1 MAADGADHASFSA
14 NGTDSSNAMATN
26 PLLAKDLRD
35 FYAAESARVRAEFQ
49 ARRDGP
55 SAVGGRT
62 ALVDSVAHRLWK
74 ELISPDLAGPSGFV
88 LLALGGYGR
97 RWLFPYSDID
107 ILFLDE
113 GGASDSETRNR
124 VRVFSQEMWDLR
136 LKLSPASRTLSECE
150 KFDPANVEFA
160 ISLLDCR
167 YLAGDHDLFARLH
180 DQIIPKVVARES
192 RAIVQKLTDL
202 TRARYN
208 KFGNTVFHL
217 EPNVKDGP
225 GGLRDYNL
233 ALWLALIA
241 AIEEQSTWPEEK
253 ALLPPWLRQ
262 RFDAALDFLMSVR
275 CFLHLRHGRD
285 DNTLVWAMQDE
296 AAAARVGVPDD
307 APLNASEWMRNYFS
321 RARLIHRVAEQLLDE
336 FPAARPSLYRQFQTL
351 RSRLS
356 NAEFAVVDGRIFLQR
371 QEALS
376 DPELPLRMFR
386 FMARHGL
393 SLSSATEHQVEQSL
407 PTLTAAPPK
416 GGELWHYLQEILLAP
431 HAAEA
436 LRTMHSLQLLT
447 LLLPEF
453 QVIDSLV
460 IRDFSHRFTVD
471 EHSFVAIENLH
482 ALRKSQSKWDQGY
495 AELLDEL
502 EQPELLYLALL
513 LHDTGKGT
521 RPTDHITGSLELAER
536 SLARL
541 DLEASDRETVL
552 FLIRHHLDMG
562 SALRRDIFAPE
573 TIAQIAETMGTSERL
588 KMLCLFTYADV
599 KAVNPEALTPW
610 KAENMW
616 QLYIGAANALMR
628 SADQRVH
635 GDVEEEVM
643 AHLRTLMPAA
653 GARLDAFLDGLP
665 RRYLRT
671 QAASDVL
678 RHMELASRLDQD
690 PVEVELTRGR
700 HWYELTLV
708 TRDRPFLFAK
718 LVGTLAA
725 WGMNIVKATAF
736 SNGAGVVVD
745 TLYFTDRFRTLEL
758 NLPEW
763 ERFKTSVHDVLMGKA
778 DLDRMLRDRLRSEK
792 KTAPKVKVDTRV
804 EIDDECSAQSTLIE
818 VVTQDQ
824 PGLLYRISSLFA
836 RENCNIE
843 IAIIETESQ
852 TAIDAFYLT
861 SNGAKLAPGHQER
874 LRHELLTE
882 LANK

>member
-1 MAADGADHASFSA
+1 MAA
-14 NGTDSSNAMATN
+14 N

-35 FYAAESARVRAEFQ
+35 FYGAESARLRAEFSS
-49 ARRDGP
+49 RRDGR
-55 SAVGGRT
+55 AAIHGRT
-62 ALVDSVAHRLWK
+62 ALVDSVAVRLWK
-74 ELISPDLAGPSGFV
+74 ELISPDLDGPRGFG

-97 RWLFPYSDID
+97 QWLFPYSDID
-107 ILFLDE
+107 ILFLHD
-113 GGASDSETRNR
+113 GSDSDSEQRNR
-124 VRVFSQEMWDLR
+124 IRVFSQEMWDLR
-136 LKLSPASRTLSECE
+136 LKLSPSNRTLSECD
-150 KFDPANVEFA
+150 KFDPGNVEFV

-167 YLAGDHDLFARLH
+167 YLAGDRNLFARLH
-180 DQIIPKVVARES
+180 DQTVPKVVARES

-202 TRARYN
+202 TRTRYN

-241 AIEEQSTWPEEK
+241 AMEEQNAWPDEK
-253 ALLPPWLRQ
+253 TLLPPWLGR

-275 CFLHLRHGRD
+275 CFLHFRHGRD

-307 APLNASEWMRNYFS
+307 APLSASEWMRNYFR

-371 QEALS
+371 QEALT
-376 DPELPLRMFR
+376 DPELPLRLFR

-393 SLSSATEHQVEQSL
+393 SLSSATEHQIEQNL
-407 PTLTAAPPK
+407 PVLVAAPPR

-436 LRTMHSLQLLT
+436 LRTMHSLGLLT
-447 LLLPEF
+447 VLLPEF
-453 QVIDSLV
+453 EAIDSLV

-521 RPTDHITGSLELAER
+521 KPTDHIAGSLEIAER

-552 FLIRHHLDMG
+552 FLIDHHLDMG

-653 GARLDAFLDGLP
+653 GARLDTFLDGLP

-671 QAASDVL
+671 QAASDVI
-678 RHMELASRLDQD
+678 RHMEMANRLDQD
-690 PVEVELTRGR
+690 PVQVELTRGR

-763 ERFKTSVHDVLMGKA
+763 ERFKASLHDVLMGKA

-792 KTAPKVKVDTRV
+792 KAAPKVKVDTRV
-804 EIDDECSAQSTLIE
+804 EIDDECSGQSTLIE
-818 VVTQDQ
+818 VITQDQ

-861 SNGAKLAPGHQER
+861 SKGAKLAPGHQER

-882 LANK
+882 LSNT

>member
-1 MAADGADHASFSA
+1 
-14 NGTDSSNAMATN
+14 MATD
-26 PLLAKDLRD
+26 PLLARELRD
-35 FYAAESARVRAEFQ
+35 FYATESARVRENFSSNGSGRA
-49 ARRDGP
+49 
-55 SAVGGRT
+55 AVHGR
-62 ALVDSVAHRLWK
+62 ANLVDAVAQRLWK
-74 ELISPDLAGPSGFV
+74 DLISPEPVGPSGFA

-107 ILFLDE
+107 ILFLHSGD
-113 GGASDSETRNR
+113 APDSDLRNR
-124 VRVFSQEMWDLR
+124 IRAFSQEMWDLR
-136 LKLSPASRTLSECE
+136 LKLSPATRTLSECE
-150 KFDPANVEFA
+150 KFDPANVEFV
-160 ISLLDCR
+160 ISMLDCR
-167 YLAGDHDLFARLH
+167 YLAGDRRVFERLH
-180 DQIIPKVVARES
+180 DEVIPKLVTRES
-192 RAIVQKLTDL
+192 RAIVQRLTDL
-202 TRARYN
+202 TRTRYN
-208 KFGNTVFHL
+208 KFGNSVFHL

-233 ALWLALIA
+233 AHWLALIA
-241 AIEEQSTWPEEK
+241 AIEEQNAWPDEK

-262 RFDAALDFLMSVR
+262 KFDAALSFLMSVR
-275 CFLHLRHGRD
+275 CFLHIRHGRD
-285 DNTLVWAMQDE
+285 DNTLAWAMQDE
-296 AAAARVGVPDD
+296 AAAAHVGAAD
-307 APLNASEWMRNYFS
+307 AVTLTASEWMRIYFGH
-321 RARLIHRVAEQLLDE
+321 ARLIHRVAGQLMDE
-336 FPAARPSLYRQFQTL
+336 FPAARPSLYRQFQNL

-376 DPELPLRMFR
+376 DPELPLRLFR

-393 SLSSATEHQVEQSL
+393 TLSSATEHQVEEAL
-407 PTLTAAPPK
+407 PALAAKPPK
-416 GGELWHYLQEILLAP
+416 GAELWHYLQEILLAP

-436 LRTMHSLQLLT
+436 LRTMHSLRLLT

-471 EHSFVAIENLH
+471 EHTFVAIENLH
-482 ALRKSQSKWDQGY
+482 ALKKSQSKWDQGY

-502 EQPELLYLALL
+502 EQPDLLYLSLL

-521 RPTDHITGSLELAER
+521 RPENHVAGSLEIAER
-536 SLARL
+536 CLKRL
-541 DLEASDRETVL
+541 DLDVDDRETVL
-552 FLIRHHLDMG
+552 FLIERHLDLG

-573 TIAQIAETMGTSERL
+573 TISQIADKMGTPERL
-588 KMLCLFTYADV
+588 KMLCLFTYADI

-616 QLYIGAANALMR
+616 QLYIGAANFLMK
-628 SADQRVH
+628 SVDQRVH
-635 GDVEEEVM
+635 GDADEEVM
-643 AHLRTLMPAA
+643 THLRTLLPAA
-653 GARLDAFLDGLP
+653 GARLDSFLDGLP

-671 QAASDVL
+671 QAASDVV
-678 RHMELASRLDQD
+678 RHMDMAGRLEQD
-690 PVEVELTRGR
+690 PVQLELTRGR
-700 HWYELTLV
+700 NWYELTLV
-708 TRDRPFLFAK
+708 TKDRPFLFAK

-725 WGMNIVKATAF
+725 WGMNIVKAAAF
-736 SNGAGVVVD
+736 SNSAGVVVD

-763 ERFKTSVHDVLMGKA
+763 ERFKTSIHDVLTGKA
-778 DLDRMLRDRLRSEK
+778 DLERMLRDRLRSEK
-792 KTAPKVKVDTRV
+792 RVPPKVKVDTRI

-818 VVTQDQ
+818 VITQDQ

-843 IAIIETESQ
+843 IAVIETESQ

-861 SNGAKLAPGHQER
+861 SGGNKLAAGHQER

-882 LANK
+882 LSQQ

>member
-1 MAADGADHASFSA
+1 
-14 NGTDSSNAMATN
+14 MATN

-35 FYAAESARVRAEFQ
+35 FYAAESIRVREGFL
-49 ARRDGP
+49 ARRDGRA
-55 SAVGGRT
+55 AVYGRT
-62 ALVDSVAHRLWK
+62 ALVDSLAHRLWK
-74 ELISPDLAGPSGFV
+74 ELISSEMEGPRGFALAAV
-88 LLALGGYGR
+88 GGYGR

-107 ILFLDE
+107 ILFLDD
-113 GGASDSETRNR
+113 GGESDSELKNR

-136 LKLSPASRTLSECE
+136 LKLSPANRTLSECE

-167 YLAGDHDLFARLH
+167 YLAGDRSLFARLH
-180 DQIIPKVVARES
+180 DHIIPKVVARES

-241 AIEEQSTWPEEK
+241 AIEEQNVWPDEK
-253 ALLPPWLRQ
+253 TVLPPWLRE
-262 RFDAALDFLMSVR
+262 RFDSALDFLMSVR

-307 APLNASEWMRNYFS
+307 TSLTASEWMRNYFS

-371 QEALS
+371 QEALD
-376 DPELPLRMFR
+376 DPELPLRLFR

-393 SLSSATEHQVEQSL
+393 SLSSATEHQIEQRL
-407 PTLTAAPPK
+407 PALAAAPPK

-436 LRTMHSLQLLT
+436 LRTMHSLGLLT
-447 LLLPEF
+447 LLVPEF

-521 RPTDHITGSLELAER
+521 KLADHIAGSLEIGER

-541 DLEASDRETVL
+541 DLEAFDRETVL
-552 FLIRHHLDMG
+552 FLIQHHLDMG

-573 TIAQIAETMGTSERL
+573 TIAQIAETMATSERL

-653 GARLDAFLDGLP
+653 GARLDTFLDGLP

-678 RHMELASRLDQD
+678 RHMEMTNRLEQD
-690 PVEVELTRGR
+690 PVQVELTRGR

-818 VVTQDQ
+818 VIAQDQ

-861 SNGAKLAPGHQER
+861 SGGAKLAPGHQER
-874 LRHELLTE
+874 LRHELLAE
-882 LANK
+882 LSTK